1 MSVSYSIIRVHNSMY
16 NIVLCIIFI
25 HILQATN
32 PQFPRCCWILLHP
45 SMCSWLSVPSD
56 SKVLQR
62 IGRFDSPRLAYLVSA
77 YSATFVYCWPR
88 WSTACLSLQ
97 EASTVSDP
105 EIDTASY
112 LFNMFPSSTYML
124 PAKLGPLHPQESVY
138 LWFCEMMRN
147 AICSFQRMILRI
159 SVH

>member
-1 MSVSYSIIRVHNSMY
+1 MSVSYSIIRIYNSMY

-45 SMCSWLSVPSD
+45 SMCCWLSVPSD

-112 LFNMFPSSTYML
+112 LFRMFPSSIYCTCC
-124 PAKLGPLHPQESVY
+124 Q
-138 LWFCEMMRN
+138 RN
-147 AICSFQRMILRI
+147 WVPCTHKNLSNFGF
-159 SVH
+159 VK

>member
-1 MSVSYSIIRVHNSMY
+1 MSVSYSIIRIYNSMY

-32 PQFPRCCWILLHP
+32 PQFSKMLLDFAT
-45 SMCSWLSVPSD
+45 SIDVLLAICPSD

-112 LFNMFPSSTYML
+112 LFRMFPSSIYCTCC
-124 PAKLGPLHPQESVY
+124 Q
-138 LWFCEMMRN
+138 RN
-147 AICSFQRMILRI
+147 WVPCTHKNLSNFGL
-159 SVH
+159 